1 MWKSLDV
8 LGISASLD
16 QLVLPPSPPPVTPHS
31 STLFQYTSGLTSYF
45 FFQCK
50 VIASSF
56 LSSCGLPTDL
66 GSPAFQTSFLLRY
79 KSQSEK

>member
-16 QLVLPPSPPPVTPHS
+16 QPALLLSHRTAAHCS
-31 STLFQYTSGLTSYF
+31 NTLQDSHLIF
-45 FFQCK
+45 FSVQSNS
-50 VIASSF
+50 II
-56 LSSCGLPTDL
+56 LLESSCGLPTDL